1 MTILEQKPQY
11 GVNYNEGYDGFTVRA
26 KDFVAA
32 GVKWFERWDQIPGA
46 PPVSHTLKIVGE
58 NKTIEA
64 FGDGVRYG
72 TVDAYLNDPDCAL
85 LIREPVGWTPEMGRR
100 MTAEAEKHLGEKYN
114 WFLIAMMAIS
124 RTYLGRFVDN
134 KTKGKLSTW
143 LQDWADNAKSEIC
156 SSLVARVD
164 NAQPELEGKSVLAMP
179 PFKILPIMLFVDPV
193 IYKPGAI
200 ELIP

>member
-11 GVNYNEGYDGFTVRA
+11 GVNYNEGFDGFTVRA
-26 KDFVAA
+26 KDFLAN
-32 GVKWFERWDQIPGA
+32 GIKWFERWDQLPGI

-64 FGDGVRYG
+64 LSDGVVYG
-72 TVDAYLNDPDCAL
+72 TIDHYLNDPDCAL
-85 LIREPVGWTPEMGRR
+85 LIREPIGWTPEMGRR

-114 WFLIAMMAIS
+114 WFLIAMIAIS
-124 RTYLGRFVDN
+124 RTYFGRAIDN
-134 KTKGKLSTW
+134 MSKGKISTW
-143 LQDWADNAKSEIC
+143 LQDWADNSRMEIC

-164 NAQPELEGKSVLAMP
+164 STEPELAGKSVLSLP
-179 PFKILPIMLFVDPV
+179 PFKVLPTMLFGDSV